1 MTLQVSDSLLDVV
14 LKVIPRF
21 GVLLM
26 VVESKY
32 KMSHNCL
39 VVLRAGGHKD
49 YIFLS
54 FAIPFLCLCVRW
66 HPGRDHSHQDEGDH
80 LELFVDL

>member
-1 MTLQVSDSLLDVV
+1 
-14 LKVIPRF
+14 
-21 GVLLM
+21 
-26 VVESKY
+26 
-32 KMSHNCL
+32 MSHNCL

-66 HPGRDHSHQDEGDH
+66 HPGKDHSHQDEGDH
-80 LELFVDL
+80 LELFVDLW